1 MKYSKLTSEQYIT
14 LLKQSRST
22 INAKE
27 LYICTRKANVTIQN
41 YEEVISILQS
51 IKQYMKF
58 NIIDSIIDFLIHKD
72 KEMRDSKEEIRKHQ
86 KELTSFQRQNKSNG
100 SPNNQINENDSN
112 SKEFLTKISEV
123 KNLND
128 FESVYKF
135 LDELS
140 LYGIREFISK
150 ACEEGLWKI
159 IKEEPMG
166 NYIEEMNVLHMACSR
181 GNLRLVKSLI
191 ECNCDIEG
199 ETKFGSTPL
208 ILASSR
214 GHLEIVKYLISVGA
228 DKEARNNDGFTPV
241 IIASYECHLEVVK
254 YLISVGA
261 NKEAKTN
268 TEFTPLLYAS
278 HNGHLEVVKYLI
290 SVGADKEAKTKFGS
304 TPLILASSE
313 GHLEVVKYLIFVN
326 ADKEVKDDNGET
338 PLIHASKNGH
348 LEVVKYLISVGAD
361 KGVKDNNGKTLLS
374 FAKGI
379 VWMHLRF
386 IGVK

>member
-1 MKYSKLTSEQYIT
+1 MNQDINQNFEYIAAHISDYIANENLFDIFWIEDIKTIMKYSKLTSEQYIT

-150 ACEEGLWKI
+150 ACEEGL
-159 IKEEPMG
+159 
-166 NYIEEMNVLHMACSR
+166 
-181 GNLRLVKSLI
+181 
-191 ECNCDIEG
+191 
-199 ETKFGSTPL
+199 
-208 ILASSR
+208 
-214 GHLEIVKYLISVGA
+214 
-228 DKEARNNDGFTPV
+228 
-241 IIASYECHLEVVK
+241 
-254 YLISVGA
+254 
-261 NKEAKTN
+261 
-268 TEFTPLLYAS
+268 
-278 HNGHLEVVKYLI
+278 
-290 SVGADKEAKTKFGS
+290 
-304 TPLILASSE
+304 
-313 GHLEVVKYLIFVN
+313 
-326 ADKEVKDDNGET
+326 
-338 PLIHASKNGH
+338 
-348 LEVVKYLISVGAD
+348 
-361 KGVKDNNGKTLLS
+361 GK
-374 FAKGI
+374 
-379 VWMHLRF
+379 
-386 IGVK
+386 